1 MDQHAIIKF
10 INYSA
15 ATPGRAKRL
24 SFYLKQLPRT
34 SPEYVTTNYLCKDN
48 SEHGL
53 NVIENRWHPKGN
65 RLFKQGILS
74 FGATCQELAPEKALQ
89 LTQEVMEYFSYYPW
103 LAAVHTNKP
112 EHIHAHFLLGMTN
125 VHTGHK
131 YSQSPHEL
139 RNFKDHYNAIA
150 SKNSLPQVNW
160 KDAPAPPM
168 KCHFSANPADYFDP
182 AGEFEGDELEE
193 PMYYVP
199 PAFSPSN
206 TDMRFVM
213 PPINNPLE
221 VVENKFKQ
229 FFAEFYMFGY
239 TKG

>member
-1 MDQHAIIKF
+1 MDKHGIIKF
-10 INYSA
+10 VNYSIA
-15 ATPGRAKRL
+15 SANRAKRL
-24 SFYLKQLPRT
+24 SVYLKQLSRT
-34 SPEYVTTNYLCKDN
+34 SPQYVANNYLSKAN
-48 SEHGL
+48 TEHSL
-53 NVIENRWHPKGN
+53 KVIENRWHPKGS
-65 RLFKQGILS
+65 RMFKQGILS
-74 FGATCQELAPEKALQ
+74 FGATCKELPPEKALR
-89 LTQEVMEYFSYYPW
+89 LTQEILGYFSYYPW

-139 RNFKDHYNAIA
+139 RNFRDHYNAIA

-160 KDAPAPPM
+160 KDSPAPPL
-168 KCHFSANPADYFDP
+168 KCQFSTNPADYFDSTD
-182 AGEFEGDELEE
+182 EFECDELEE